1 MYLEKFRL
9 DGKIALITGASRGI
23 GEVIATGFAEA
34 GAKVIL
40 SSRKLEALDEVAH
53 RIAKAGGEAY
63 PVAAHA
69 GKLIDL
75 ESLIQRSIARYGT
88 LDILVNNAGTNP
100 VFGPAI
106 DCDESAWEKIMSVNL
121 KGAFFL
127 SKLAV
132 PHMEKRG
139 GGVIINMA
147 SVAGFSPM
155 VGLGVYSVSKAGLIM
170 LTKVLAAE
178 LAQKNIRVNAIA
190 PGVIQTRFSEALWK
204 DDKIGEEINRQVPM
218 ARFGAPEEIVGAA
231 LYLASDA
238 SSFTTGEIL
247 SVDGGGAI

>member
-23 GEVIATGFAEA
+23 GEAIAIGFAEA

-53 RIAKAGGEAY
+53 KIAKAGGEAY
-63 PVAAHA
+63 PIPAHT

-75 ESLIQRSIARYGT
+75 ENLVQRAKARWGGI
-88 LDILVNNAGTNP
+88 DILVNNAATNP
-100 VFGPAI
+100 IYGPAL

-127 SKLAV
+127 SKFVA
-132 PHMEKRG
+132 PIMEERG
-139 GGVIINMA
+139 GGKIINMA
-147 SVAGFSPM
+147 SVAGLSPM
-155 VGLGVYSVSKAGLIM
+155 KGLGVYSISKAGLIM
-170 LTKVLAAE
+170 MTKVLAME
-178 LAQKNIRVNAIA
+178 LAPKNIRVNAIA
-190 PGVIQTRFSEALWK
+190 PGVITTRFSEALWK
-204 DDKIGEEINRQVPM
+204 DEKTAHEISKNVPM

-231 LYLASDA
+231 LYLASDI
-238 SSFTTGEIL
+238 SSFTTGEII
-247 SVDGGGAI
+247 SVDGGASV

>member
-23 GEVIATGFAEA
+23 GESIAIGFAEA

-53 RIAKAGGEAY
+53 KIAKAGGEAY
-63 PVAAHA
+63 PIAAHV

-75 ESLIQRSIARYGT
+75 EGLAQRAVGRYGA

-100 VFGPAI
+100 VFGKAL
-106 DCDESAWEKIMSVNL
+106 DCDEAAWEKIIGVNL

-127 SKLAV
+127 SKLVV
-132 PHMEKRG
+132 PHIEKQG
-139 GGVIINMA
+139 GGAIINMA

-155 VGLGVYSVSKAGLIM
+155 IGLGVYSISKAGLIM
-170 LTKVLAAE
+170 LTKVLAVE
-178 LAQKNIRVNAIA
+178 LAKKKIRVNAIA

-204 DDKIGEEINRQVPM
+204 DEKIGAEINRRVPM
-218 ARFGAPEEIVGAA
+218 ARFGESDEIVGAA